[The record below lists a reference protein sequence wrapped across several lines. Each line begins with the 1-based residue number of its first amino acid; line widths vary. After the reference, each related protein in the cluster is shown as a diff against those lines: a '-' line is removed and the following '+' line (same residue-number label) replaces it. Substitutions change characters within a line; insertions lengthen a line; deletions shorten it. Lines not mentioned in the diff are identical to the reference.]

1 MAGSS
6 TWSWSAQARAR
17 WSTLGLGPV
26 LEASS
31 PAGAAPGGFGARFLA
46 PSKLTGSRLLPGS
59 APRGTAARTT
69 RAGTANNM
77 ASRRTQIT
85 SRGVVLSP
93 VPTSPPPGDYV
104 SPPSLPP
111 APPSPPGH
119 RPGGGPSPRPA
130 PCAGRPSTRAGCG
143 RPATWSA
150 WAVAPAACNWCA
162 GTAGSGARYGAEC
175 KASAMRYVV
184 FGAGAVGGAI
194 GGRLFEHGHEVVLV
208 ARGPHL
214 EALRARGLELRSPD
228 AAVTLPI
235 PAVDGPGRVDF
246 GPDDVVLL
254 ATKSQDTAAALDAL
268 RAVSRED
275 LPVVCAQNG
284 VDNERMALRSFAR
297 VYGMCVMLPASHLEP
312 GVVEVNSSPVT
323 GILDLGRFPSGTD
336 DVARRMA
343 ADLEASSFSSRPD
356 PAIMRQKYAKLLMN
370 LGN

>member
-1 MAGSS
+1 
-6 TWSWSAQARAR
+6 
-17 WSTLGLGPV
+17 
-26 LEASS
+26 
-31 PAGAAPGGFGARFLA
+31 
-46 PSKLTGSRLLPGS
+46 
-59 APRGTAARTT
+59 
-69 RAGTANNM
+69 
-77 ASRRTQIT
+77 
-85 SRGVVLSP
+85 
-93 VPTSPPPGDYV
+93 
-104 SPPSLPP
+104 
-111 APPSPPGH
+111 
-119 RPGGGPSPRPA
+119 
-130 PCAGRPSTRAGCG
+130 
-143 RPATWSA
+143 
-150 WAVAPAACNWCA
+150 
-162 GTAGSGARYGAEC
+162 
-175 KASAMRYVV
+175 MRYVV

-194 GGRLFEHGHEVVLV
+194 GGRLFEHGHEVVLI

-323 GILDLGRFPSGTD
+323 GILDLGRLPSGTD

-370 LGN
+370 LGNALEAASGTEARGGELYARARAEGEACLLAAGIDFASRDEDRARRGDLLRLRPVDGRRRLGGSSWQSLSRATGAIEADYLNGEIVLLGRLHGVPTPVNELLRTVANRMARQRSAPGSVSIDDLLNVLLG

>member
-1 MAGSS
+1 
-6 TWSWSAQARAR
+6 
-17 WSTLGLGPV
+17 
-26 LEASS
+26 
-31 PAGAAPGGFGARFLA
+31 
-46 PSKLTGSRLLPGS
+46 
-59 APRGTAARTT
+59 
-69 RAGTANNM
+69 
-77 ASRRTQIT
+77 
-85 SRGVVLSP
+85 
-93 VPTSPPPGDYV
+93 
-104 SPPSLPP
+104 
-111 APPSPPGH
+111 
-119 RPGGGPSPRPA
+119 
-130 PCAGRPSTRAGCG
+130 
-143 RPATWSA
+143 
-150 WAVAPAACNWCA
+150 
-162 GTAGSGARYGAEC
+162 
-175 KASAMRYVV
+175 MRYVV

-228 AAVTLPI
+228 AALTLPI
-235 PAVDGPGRVDF
+235 PAVDGPGRVGF

-275 LPVVCAQNG
+275 LPLVCAQNG

-343 ADLEASSFSSRPD
+343 ADLVAEPRSKEREQSG
-356 PAIMRQKYAKLLMN
+356 RQRLEGPLVP
-370 LGN
+370 LPQEQRG

>member
-1 MAGSS
+1 
-6 TWSWSAQARAR
+6 
-17 WSTLGLGPV
+17 
-26 LEASS
+26 
-31 PAGAAPGGFGARFLA
+31 
-46 PSKLTGSRLLPGS
+46 
-59 APRGTAARTT
+59 
-69 RAGTANNM
+69 
-77 ASRRTQIT
+77 
-85 SRGVVLSP
+85 
-93 VPTSPPPGDYV
+93 
-104 SPPSLPP
+104 
-111 APPSPPGH
+111 
-119 RPGGGPSPRPA
+119 
-130 PCAGRPSTRAGCG
+130 
-143 RPATWSA
+143 
-150 WAVAPAACNWCA
+150 
-162 GTAGSGARYGAEC
+162 
-175 KASAMRYVV
+175 MRYVV

-194 GGRLFEHGHEVVLV
+194 GGRLFEHGHEVVLI

-235 PAVDGPGRVDF
+235 PAVDGPGRVGF

-323 GILDLGRFPSGTD
+323 GILDLGRLPSGTD

-370 LGN
+370 LGNALEAASGTEARGGELYARARAEGEACLLAAGIDFASRDEDRARRGDLLRLRPVDGRRRLGGSSWQSLSRATGAIEADYLNGEIVLLGRLHGVPTPVNELLRTVANRMARQRSAPGSVSIDDLLNVLLG

>member
-1 MAGSS
+1 
-6 TWSWSAQARAR
+6 
-17 WSTLGLGPV
+17 
-26 LEASS
+26 
-31 PAGAAPGGFGARFLA
+31 
-46 PSKLTGSRLLPGS
+46 
-59 APRGTAARTT
+59 
-69 RAGTANNM
+69 
-77 ASRRTQIT
+77 
-85 SRGVVLSP
+85 
-93 VPTSPPPGDYV
+93 
-104 SPPSLPP
+104 
-111 APPSPPGH
+111 
-119 RPGGGPSPRPA
+119 
-130 PCAGRPSTRAGCG
+130 
-143 RPATWSA
+143 
-150 WAVAPAACNWCA
+150 
-162 GTAGSGARYGAEC
+162 
-175 KASAMRYVV
+175 MRYVV

-228 AAVTLPI
+228 AALTLPI
-235 PAVDGPGRVDF
+235 PAVDRPGRVDF

-370 LGN
+370 LGNALEAASGTEARGGELYARARAEGEACLLAAGIDFASRDEDRARRGDLLRLRPVDGRRRLGGSSWQSLSRATGAIEADYLNGEIVLLGRLHGVPTPVNELLRTVANRMARQRSAPGSVSIDDLLNVLLG